1 MTYQELINFI
11 YNNILSRI
19 FDTYTNTT
27 SEALSFEEAFD
38 ADSLDYVDILSQTQK
53 SLKINISDTEIRA
66 LHARDGNDGIMIIT
80 YINFI
85 AEKLNIAI
93 PNERKQYELSM
104 RALKL
109 TAQTT
114 QQSKREISF
123 QDKSLQQIDNTIKQ
137 IKIDSVKRQKILNN
151 KIKYIGK

>member
-1 MTYQELINFI
+1 MTYQELKNFFHDTILINVFGP
-11 YNNILSRI
+11 
-19 FDTYTNTT
+19 DANTK
-27 SEALSFEEAFD
+27 SEALSLQEAFA
-38 ADSLDYVDILSQTQK
+38 ADSLDCLDVLNQTK
-53 SLKINISDTEIRA
+53 DYLHITISNSEIESLY
-66 LHARDGNDGIMIIT
+66 ARDGNDGVMIIT

-93 PNERKQYELSM
+93 PDERKQYELSM